1 MPEVRVTVP
10 IRTLDCGCYYGERVV
25 LCPSHQPD
33 VSPAAPRLYITEARA
48 IELSRR
54 LYGLM
59 TQMSRPTQTE
69 ILINLRAFLEE

>member
-1 MPEVRVTVP
+1 VTVP
-10 IRTLDCGCYYGERVV
+10 IRTLDCGCYGERVV

-54 LYGLM
+54 LHGLM

-69 ILINLRAFLEE
+69 ILINIRAFLQE